1 MNMDEYEQ
9 RYMQPG
15 EAVLF
20 REKITT
26 RAAFVVSMIF
36 LGVFGLSGLALLG
49 AGVADRLPPALGFGV
64 GLVSILFAAFMG
76 VTGVMFSVFRTMITG
91 SNVHVHFGWAKR
103 KIALSAIESIQATA
117 SKGLKQGKV
126 QIGLDGVVRTW
137 VGRAPSGRAVEIA
150 YTEEGGRKH
159 VLNVGSDDA
168 ERFVETVE
176 RARARVR
183 IAATADEV
191 VPPSATE
198 EEPAE
203 NAEDEARRSAR

>member
-1 MNMDEYEQ
+1 MDAYEQ

-36 LGVFGLSGLALLG
+36 LGVFGLTGLVFLG
-49 AGVADRLPPALGFGV
+49 AGVADRMPAALGFGV

-103 KIALSAIESIQATA
+103 KIALSAIESIQTIA

-126 QIGLDGVVRTW
+126 QVGLDGVVRTW

-159 VLNVGSDDA
+159 VLTVGSDDA

-183 IAATADEV
+183 IGADAEA
-191 VPPSATE
+191 PASGTE
-198 EEPAE
+198 AE
-203 NAEDEARRSAR
+203 LAEDAEAEDEAPRAAR